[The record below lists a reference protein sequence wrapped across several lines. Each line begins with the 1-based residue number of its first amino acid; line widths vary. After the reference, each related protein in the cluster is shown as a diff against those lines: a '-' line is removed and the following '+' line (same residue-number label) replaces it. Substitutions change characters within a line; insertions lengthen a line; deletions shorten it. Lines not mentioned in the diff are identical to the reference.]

1 MATIGKDKG
10 GRKRILFVAGDG
22 KRKVVRLGRA
32 NMRQAT
38 AVKVKVE
45 DLITGHF
52 TGSID
57 PETARWV
64 ADLPDDMHGRLVK
77 VGLLDAR
84 TKVEPGPQ
92 MSIGRLCDQFIS
104 SRTDVQKN
112 TRNIF
117 RHTRANLVAFFG
129 EDKPLAG
136 SLRAG

>member
-1 MATIGKDKG
+1 
-10 GRKRILFVAGDG
+10 
-22 KRKVVRLGRA
+22 
-32 NMRQAT
+32 
-38 AVKVKVE
+38 
-45 DLITGHF
+45 
-52 TGSID
+52 
-57 PETARWV
+57 
-64 ADLPDDMHGRLVK
+64 MHGRLVK